1 VKTLAKGCGCFM
13 KVYVCPGCLVLA
25 GHDLEAAM
33 RLLTEQLQL
42 GILDTRV
49 SVSANGKRETNGEYS
64 SV

>member
-1 VKTLAKGCGCFM
+1 
-13 KVYVCPGCLVLA
+13 LVLA

-33 RLLTEQLQL
+33 KLLTDQLDL

-49 SVSANGKRETNGEYS
+49 SVSGTEDGGRIGEHP